1 MKRNEILESAAA
13 IVTGERNRQYG
24 APEDN
29 FCVIADYWSTYL
41 SRHNGGH
48 VVFITPTDVAVMM
61 ALFKIGRRVYGGQ
74 LRGLMRVRGV
84 RGGTRGGVAAG
95 ITNQTG
101 NTGETERVSPLA

>member
-13 IVTGERNRQYG
+13 LVTGERNRQYG

-48 VVFITPTDVAVMM
+48 MVFITPTDVAVMM
-61 ALFKIGRRVYGGQ
+61 TLFKIGRITTAGEFTADSFVDLCGYAACAGE
-74 LRGLMRVRGV
+74 L
-84 RGGTRGGVAAG
+84 AAG
-95 ITNQTG
+95 LPQ
-101 NTGETERVSPLA
+101 E